1 MKRAA
6 RLLGALLMVASL
18 AFLILFAMRNAA
30 ALPSLRW
37 DARTAM
43 ALSAATGL
51 YGLTFLSTAAAWH
64 ILLRGAGER
73 PAFGTVLVI
82 LLLSQAAKYLPGNVG
97 HYVGRVALARR
108 WGLGTVP
115 VLLTL
120 AVETACAIASG
131 VATAAVLFPA
141 ALRAGAGSPWL
152 LAVLMAGIA
161 AAALA
166 GPRLAASP
174 RLRAWARLPADSTA
188 ALPGVGAWLACLTF
202 CTLNFL
208 LFGASAALLAGRL
221 LGTPDLPRAA
231 LAGLFA
237 AAWVA
242 GFVTPGSPAGL
253 GVREA
258 VLVGGL
264 RPLCGAGAA
273 LALPLLFRL
282 VTTLGDGL
290 AFAAGL
296 LLRRLLPRPVDPA
309 TEAGNA

>member
-6 RLLGALLMVASL
+6 RLLGAVLVGASL
-18 AFLILFAMRNAA
+18 VFLVLFAIRNAE
-30 ALPSLRW
+30 ALPHLRW

-43 ALSAATGL
+43 ALVAATGL

-131 VATAAVLFPA
+131 VATAAALFPA
-141 ALRAGAGSPWL
+141 ALRAGTKSPWL
-152 LAVLMAGIA
+152 LAVLIVGIVA
-161 AAALA
+161 AAIA

-188 ALPGVGAWLACLTF
+188 AMPRAGAWLACLAVCTF
-202 CTLNFL
+202 NFV
-208 LFGASAALLAGRL
+208 LFGAEGGARRPLRRRLGRGLRHPRLPRRPGGPRGGAGRRPAPAL
-221 LGTPDLPRAA
+221 RRRSGARPAPPLPAGDDTRRRPRLRRRAPPQ
-231 LAGLFA
+231 A
-237 AAWVA
+237 AA
-242 GFVTPGSPAGL
+242 PR
-253 GVREA
+253 GVR
-258 VLVGGL
+258 
-264 RPLCGAGAA
+264 
-273 LALPLLFRL
+273 
-282 VTTLGDGL
+282 
-290 AFAAGL
+290 
-296 LLRRLLPRPVDPA
+296 
-309 TEAGNA
+309 